1 MSLVGNFKIDKQSC
15 TIVGQDKV
23 LGIFSQLLTNSL
35 ASRKMGKMKK
45 GRKGGGKGGEGRI
58 EATQG

>member
-35 ASRKMGKMKK
+35 ASGQMGKMKK
-45 GRKGGGKGGEGRI
+45 GEERGWEGRI